1 MRIGLDFDN
10 TIVSYDEL
18 FHKVAVEQGAVPP
31 ETPINKVAVR
41 DYLRRADR
49 EDEWT
54 AMQGYVYGARMHEAV
69 AYAGLSAALRHAVT
83 AGHQLCIVSH
93 KTRHPFMG
101 PQYDLHAAAR
111 GWIEQHLA
119 GEAGLIDTANIY
131 FELTKTEKI
140 ARIAA
145 LECDVFVDDLPEIL
159 LADNFSPTVARVLF
173 DPEANHADGATNAL
187 YRLKR
192 WQEFPDLLV
201 QLADRSR

>member
-18 FHKVAVEQGAVPP
+18 FHKVAVEQGAVPS
-31 ETPINKVAVR
+31 ETPVNKVAVR
-41 DYLRRADR
+41 DYLRRAGR

-54 AMQGYVYGARMHEAV
+54 AMQGYVYGARMDEAI
-69 AYAGLSAALRHAVT
+69 AYSGLGEALRNAVD
-83 AGHQLCIVSH
+83 AGHELCIVSH

-111 GWIEQHLA
+111 GWIEQHLMGDA
-119 GEAGLIDTANIY
+119 AVIDAANIY

-159 LADNFSPTVARVLF
+159 LAEGFMPSTARVLF
-173 DPEANHADGATNAL
+173 DPEANHVHEEVSAL
-187 YRLKR
+187 HRLSN
-192 WQEFPDLLV
+192 WQQFPDLLI